1 MKSNLMKKTLTV
13 LALGSLGLLATGAQ
27 ADGNRGGYGSGPGYN
42 TSYGQIQERVQ
53 DRDHR
58 RYDRKAFL
66 QSERFTQQVNA
77 RQERQMD
84 RIQHGMRNGAL
95 TRFEFRGLM
104 QEQRD
109 IRAMEQHFR
118 ADGFLDAREFQ
129 RLDRALDIASQNIR
143 SVKHDRQERHAFAP
157 NPWYWSR

>member
-1 MKSNLMKKTLTV
+1 MKSNLMKMTLTV

-27 ADGNRGGYGSGPGYN
+27 ADGNRGGYGPGFN
-42 TSYGQIQERVQ
+42 TSYGQIQDRAQ

-58 RYDRKAFL
+58 RYDSEAFL

-95 TRFEFRGLM
+95 TRFEFRDLM
-104 QEQRD
+104 QEQRE

-118 ADGFLDAREFQ
+118 ADGILDAREFQ
-129 RLDRALDIASQNIR
+129 RLDRTLDVASQNIR
-143 SVKHDRQERHAFAP
+143 YEKHDRQERHAFAS
-157 NPWYWSR
+157 NPWYWSH